1 VVSTDRKVAAQPGS
15 KAATASKSKTPAPPR
30 VAVPAA
36 VMQRL
41 FAAVAGGDTAAVF
54 AVLQRHASSLQL
66 DVSGEPSGQGLLPL
80 HAASQAGHVAVAAAL
95 LDRGADPDAVALV
108 SAEAATLCV
117 SGYNPMHPSCNP
129 THPRAS
135 GRRCSSRWAQH
146 VDVAPWGAPQRRST
160 PPPAPMGLRLARL
173 APGGAPR
180 SGRGAVVPPRAQ

>member
-1 VVSTDRKVAAQPGS
+1 MLTGDSGGTKPAGDAAGDVAGVAAGDSAAQAVVSTDRKVAAQLAS

-41 FAAVAGGDTAAVF
+41 FAAVAGGDTAAML

-80 HAASQAGHVAVAAAL
+80 HVASQAGHVAVAAAL

-108 SAEAATLCV
+108 SAQAATLCV
-117 SGYNPMHPSCNP
+117 CQAATLCIQAAILCTPGP
-129 THPRAS
+129 
-135 GRRCSSRWAQH
+135 
-146 VDVAPWGAPQRRST
+146 VDAA
-160 PPPAPMGLRLARL
+160 
-173 APGGAPR
+173 APR
-180 SGRGAVVPPRAQ
+180 GGRSMLTLLP

>member
-1 VVSTDRKVAAQPGS
+1 MLTGDSGGTKPAGDAAGDAAGDSAAQAVVSTDRKVAAQLAS

-41 FAAVAGGDTAAVF
+41 FAAVAGGDTAAML

-80 HAASQAGHVAVAAAL
+80 HVASQAGHVAVAAAL

-108 SAEAATLCV
+108 SAQAATLCV
-117 SGYNPMHPSCNP
+117 CQAATLCVCQAATLCIQAATLRIPGP
-129 THPRAS
+129 
-135 GRRCSSRWAQH
+135 
-146 VDVAPWGAPQRRST
+146 VDAA
-160 PPPAPMGLRLARL
+160 
-173 APGGAPR
+173 APR
-180 SGRGAVVPPRAQ
+180 GGRSILTLLP